1 MGCSVRSQF
10 CFQEGWHFQTAA
22 DGLSLLVCRGLFERR
37 VESEGPPMNVNA
49 HQVAHS
55 VKRNL
60 TCCCTSRAGFAQ
72 TRCSPT
78 SVAAMP
84 RGECF
89 PHGDALVRE
98 GYALRTAAHRWW
110 TVNNNRVSFC
120 GRRSNLPW
128 AGSVKCVYRFH
139 TYRGGTCSR
148 AGHRSSWSWLARSQ
162 CHT

>member
-1 MGCSVRSQF
+1 
-10 CFQEGWHFQTAA
+10 
-22 DGLSLLVCRGLFERR
+22 
-37 VESEGPPMNVNA
+37 MNVSFHSFVSRRGVSFRFVFRRGVSFHSFVSNECERTPSCTQCQKELDMLMYITCRIRPDTLLADVSCCNA
-49 HQVAHS
+49 SGS
-55 VKRNL
+55 V
-60 TCCCTSRAGFAQ
+60 
-72 TRCSPT
+72 
-78 SVAAMP
+78 
-84 RGECF
+84 F
-89 PHGDALVRE
+89 PHGDVLVRE